1 MKILLATKNRDKV
14 TEIRQA
20 LSGLDID
27 LISAADRDDL
37 PEVEEDA
44 DTLEGN
50 AIKKAQALFEIT
62 GLPSMADDTGLEVD
76 ALDGAPGVYSSRYSG
91 LNASY
96 ADNVTKLL
104 REMAD
109 VPDAQRAA
117 QFRTV
122 IAFVDEDGVTT
133 VEGVCKG
140 VITPSARGEGGF
152 GYDPVFFYPPAGKTF
167 AEMTIVAKNEIS
179 HRGTAIHKMAALLQ
193 AQLTKI

>member
-117 QFRTV
+117 
-122 IAFVDEDGVTT
+122 
-133 VEGVCKG
+133 
-140 VITPSARGEGGF
+140 F
-152 GYDPVFFYPPAGKTF
+152 G
-167 AEMTIVAKNEIS
+167 
-179 HRGTAIHKMAALLQ
+179 LQ
-193 AQLTKI
+193 